1 MKRTIIFS
9 ALLALVCSC
18 DLLNTYPANQIAD
31 GNMWAT
37 ASMSQ
42 AAVDGLMY
50 PFMRHK
56 DGLST
61 LMCDDGTG
69 GLNRMGMEGM
79 GYTSIFDGTI
89 PFLKGATKQASGV
102 ENAAEWMNLFTIVQS
117 CNKVIS
123 NLRASV
129 VGDDMYQ
136 QYMCEAR
143 MIRAYAY
150 SRLVMIFG
158 EVPIY
163 LEEVDNAQCNKTQSS
178 WDDVWQFVIK
188 ECTECIANSK
198 FQVNNITG
206 PRLYKPSK
214 GMAYALRGNAYMW
227 LAANKKPEI
236 DDDAKGISDSEIQ
249 DYYKAAASDFAKVK
263 ECGFGLWKGGA
274 WEELFTEANEHNCE
288 MIFPLEF
295 THTAGYSSSWVWVIS
310 SRSNLNGWNRLVPSA
325 DFVDDFEWNDGSK
338 FDWTQVFPDWK
349 SLKEGEREVFFL
361 RDSLD
366 TYNHPDSTSNRALIM
381 KGCREKEILKIG
393 ETVWNKYYLD
403 NGNEARLRTAYDTR
417 DPRLDKA
424 VMTPY
429 KPYRCFNE
437 FITKPINF
445 VLRWPRTNRE
455 DTVDGSD
462 LWLEFS
468 ANMMYSWN
476 KYMTSDGTVNDR
488 TLDCV
493 DWPIIRFTQIQLMWA
508 EALAQTGDIEGAKT
522 LVNEV
527 RTRAGMPDV
536 TTSDKDQLMEEIR
549 YETRVE
555 LCQEGKNFFDEVR
568 WGTYKATKFQ
578 GRKQWDPR
586 SCWGEGGWKT
596 GYYYVDG
603 MWPLSA
609 PLNEIVRNSNLKR
622 RSKGWSY

>member
-1 MKRTIIFS
+1 MT
-9 ALLALVCSC
+9 SC
-18 DLLNTYPANQIAD
+18 DILNTYPANQISD
-31 GNMWAT
+31 GNMWTT
-37 ASMSQ
+37 AAMSK
-42 AAVDGLMY
+42 AGIDGLMY

-56 DGLST
+56 DGLSV

-69 GLNRMGMEGM
+69 GINRMGMEGM

-102 ENAAEWMNLFTIVQS
+102 ENAAEWKNLFTVVQA
-117 CNKVIS
+117 CNKAIS
-123 NLRASV
+123 NLNPQV

-136 QYMCEAR
+136 QFICEAR
-143 MIRAYAY
+143 MIRAFAY

-158 EVPIY
+158 EVPVY
-163 LEEVDNAQCNKTQSS
+163 LDEVDNSQCNRTQSS
-178 WDDVWQFVIK
+178 WDEVWNMIIK
-188 ECTECIANSK
+188 ECTDCISNPK
-198 FQVNNITG
+198 FQNNNITG
-206 PRLYKPSK
+206 PRQCKPSK

-227 LAANKKPEI
+227 LAADKKPEI
-236 DDDAKGISDSEIQ
+236 DDDAEGISDEDIQ
-249 DYYKAAASDFAKVK
+249 KYYKLAADDFDEVRK
-263 ECGFGLWKGGA
+263 CGFDLWNGGD

-295 THTAGYSSSWVWVIS
+295 SHTAGYSSSWIWVIS

-325 DFVDDFEWNDGSK
+325 DFVDDFKWADGTD
-338 FDWTQVFPDWK
+338 FDWSQVFPDWK
-349 SLKEGEREVFFL
+349 SLKESEREVFFL

-366 TYNHPDSTSNRALIM
+366 TYNHPDSTSDRALIM
-381 KGCREKEILKIG
+381 KAVREKEFNKIG
-393 ETVWNKYYLD
+393 EPVWTKYYLD

-424 VMTPY
+424 VITPY
-429 KPYRCFNE
+429 KPYRNFNE
-437 FITKPINF
+437 FTPKPVNF
-445 VLRWPRTNRE
+445 VLRWPRSTRE

-468 ANMMYSWN
+468 ANMMYSWY
-476 KYMTSDGTVNDR
+476 KYMTTDGSVDDR
-488 TLDCV
+488 TLDAV
-493 DWPIIRFTQIQLMWA
+493 DWPLLRYTQIHLMRA
-508 EALAQTGDIEGAKT
+508 EALAQLGDLAGARS

-527 RTRAGMPDV
+527 RARAGMPDV
-536 TTSDKDQLMEEIR
+536 TSSGKDDLLEEIR

-555 LCQEGKNFFDEVR
+555 LCQEGKDFFNEIR

-578 GRKQWDPR
+578 GRKNWDPR

-609 PLNEIVRNSNLKR
+609 PLDEIVRNSNLRK